1 MMTDISESFSKND
14 GCYYGVCVF
23 LSCLCCC
30 SRMKHDSR
38 ADVLVMRS
46 LGKMPAYAWK
56 LVRVCCAALIS
67 MHDLP
72 HLLSFFFTSVGGSSW
87 KWHGS

>member
-38 ADVLVMRS
+38 AGALVMRS
-46 LGKMPAYAWK
+46 LGKMPAYECN
-56 LVRVCCAALIS
+56 LVCVCCAALNS
-67 MHDLP
+67 MQDAWL
-72 HLLSFFFTSVGGSSW
+72 VQRG
-87 KWHGS
+87 